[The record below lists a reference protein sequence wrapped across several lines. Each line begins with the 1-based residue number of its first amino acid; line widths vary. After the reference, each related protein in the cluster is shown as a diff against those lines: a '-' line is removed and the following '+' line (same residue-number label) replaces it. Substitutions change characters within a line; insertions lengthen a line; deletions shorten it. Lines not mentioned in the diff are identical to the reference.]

1 MPDPKRKVLVVEED
15 PLVARMRV
23 GRPRPVG
30 VEAQAVHSG
39 AEAIAEAQAEPP
51 DLILL
56 GTRLPDLDGFAV
68 AARLREHAA
77 TQAGPFI
84 LVPGALSVD
93 ERVKGLESGAA
104 DTITK
109 PFYYEEVRARVLSVL
124 QRAAAAR
131 PAVPPPGP
139 PAGVPGRLEGPSRP

>member
-1 MPDPKRKVLVVEED
+1 MPDPKRKGLVGEEG
-15 PLVARMRV
+15 PLGARMW
-23 GRPRPVG
+23 GGCPQPRAG
-30 VEAQAVHSG
+30 GAQAVHSG

-77 TQAGPFI
+77 PQAGPF
-84 LVPGALSVD
+84 LLGTGHLGGE
-93 ERVKGLESGAA
+93 ERGKGRESGAA

-131 PAVPPPGP
+131 PAVPPPG
-139 PAGVPGRLEGPSRP
+139 